1 MKKLGED
8 LYKLDSLEN
17 SSSFSNVIVEG
28 LDTIL
33 LSLKDIVSDF
43 NEEDIMLLKIMTSN
57 NSKGIDKVRSEYLNG
72 KHEFD
77 QSGNVLLLS
86 AANLT
91 ERLVL
96 LFGEIGQNYN
106 KSKCIYYC
114 FIICVSNSWVRNTLV
129 YFWSCTME

>member
-106 KSKCIYYC
+106 KL
-114 FIICVSNSWVRNTLV
+114 FSNDDV
-129 YFWSCTME
+129 